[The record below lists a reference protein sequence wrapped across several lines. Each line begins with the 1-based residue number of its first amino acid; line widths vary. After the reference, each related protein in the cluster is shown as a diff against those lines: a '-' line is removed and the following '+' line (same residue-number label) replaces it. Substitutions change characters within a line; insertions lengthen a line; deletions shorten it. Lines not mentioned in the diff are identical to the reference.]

1 MDQLTKNVRESTES
15 GTTKATTSKALPE
28 SLINAVNKK
37 FGISQ
42 IAGLDEVQLKI
53 AGAIA

>member
-1 MDQLTKNVRESTES
+1 MDQQIKNVRDSTES
-15 GTTKATTSKALPE
+15 GTTKATMSKTLPE

-42 IAGLDEVQLKI
+42 IAGLDEV
-53 AGAIA
+53 